1 MHKSLK
7 KFTKFERAQ
16 IRQEKLKNA
25 MSGEGRYVFQNNTSG
40 ELELP
45 KLPLEGITK
54 KIAKGAKF
62 IGDNY
67 FMQMVRT
74 NDLKLIEEIKKPM
87 EKLITEQPPVV
98 TTGGAVEFVT
108 TDSKKQ
114 KLTEEENKNKKDVLL
129 TEDPLGGVVI
139 VD

>member
-7 KFTKFERAQ
+7 KFTKYERAQ
-16 IRQEKLKNA
+16 IRKEKLKNA
-25 MSGEGRYVFQNNTSG
+25 MFGEGRYVFQNNTSG

-45 KLPLEGITK
+45 KLPLEGISK
-54 KIAKGAKF
+54 KIGKGAKF
-62 IGDNY
+62 IGDSY

-74 NDLKLIEEIKKPM
+74 NDLKLIEEIKV

-98 TTGGAVEFVT
+98 TTGGTVEFIT
-108 TDSKKQ
+108 PDTKKQ
-114 KLTEEENKNKKDVLL
+114 KLTEEEDKNKKNVLL